1 MKFPSIVLTAIFF
14 ITNSF
19 AQVATTLPEFPTEGD
34 SIVVFLDTTQPGA
47 EELFNYSGTIYAHTG
62 VNTNFGNW
70 QHVIGVWGNNQ
81 NQSALTRL
89 GANLYKLTIGFPREF
104 YGVINPTEQINQIAA
119 VFRSDDASLQSRPD
133 IFIDIFQTGITVV
146 IENPEVSVPYGDPQ
160 RSPAFVTQG
169 FIG

>member
-62 VNTNFGNW
+62 VNTNFGDW
-70 QHVIGVWGNNQ
+70 QHVIGDWGNNQ
-81 NQSALTRL
+81 NQPALTRL
-89 GANLYKLTIGFPREF
+89 DANLYKLTIGFQREF
-104 YGVINPTEQINQIAA
+104 YTVLDPNEHINQLAI
-119 VFRSDDASLQSRPD
+119 VFRSVDASLQTRPD
-133 IFIDIFQTGITVV
+133 IFIDIF
-146 IENPEVSVPYGDPQ
+146 
-160 RSPAFVTQG
+160 
-169 FIG
+169 